1 MMQLSRSWEAGAGA
15 RARAAAWGG
24 VGGSGVSFSL
34 VIR

>member
-1 MMQLSRSWEAGAGA
+1 MMQLSRSWEAGAG
-15 RARAAAWGG
+15 ARAAAWGG